1 MHVTLYPIPFADFL
15 DNQLHQ
21 LNIDSTTH
29 LTLDHSRYT
38 ETTNH
43 FIIFAISHIL
53 NLTTQPSPHITKKI
67 NLSISPTSI
76 HINLF
81 PVILYLTRNEALK
94 FIDTFITLCHTTH
107 PNNKN
112 LLGDL
117 YQIRQLITL
126 SGET

>member
-15 DNQLHQ
+15 DNQLNQ
-21 LNIDSTTH
+21 LNIDSTTQ
-29 LTLDHSRYT
+29 LTIDYT
-38 ETTNH
+38 PYTPSLSIL
-43 FIIFAISHIL
+43 IIFATTHFL
-53 NLTTQPSPHITKKI
+53 NLTTQPNPHITRKTDLTI
-67 NLSISPTSI
+67 NQTNIYL
-76 HINLF
+76 NLF

-94 FIDTFITLCHTTH
+94 LIDTFITLCHTTH